1 MLRPPSAGHRLI
13 LPARVHHRRGLLL
26 FALGLF
32 QLWLWGTRVMNLLG
46 AEESFSA
53 AFVAVHLVLYA
64 AAIVAGLLLFAL
76 GWRLLRESSMV
87 GDGRRSDA
95 QTDTDATAVSR

>member
-1 MLRPPSAGHRLI
+1 M
-13 LPARVHHRRGLLL
+13 LPARVHYRRGLLL
-26 FALGLF
+26 LALGLF

-64 AAIVAGLLLFAL
+64 AAIGAGLVLVAL
-76 GWRLLRESSMV
+76 GWRFLRESVMV
-87 GDGRRSDA
+87 AGDRRSDA
-95 QTDTDATAVSR
+95 QTDADATAVSR